1 MARFGLLRLL
11 VRIGPIAALAYA
23 SGVLPALAEA
33 PTGPPLVPPERAAQ
47 AIASVPLANPG
58 FESAAPGRLGA
69 PDGWWGIQHAG
80 PLSYTFTPD
89 TDAPRSGGRS
99 LRIDNVGPE
108 PFGSLY
114 QVVPAAALRG
124 KTLRFS
130 AWLKT
135 RDAKGNVYGS
145 GAGLKLQSM
154 RGGYTVDHAQMR
166 MDSVAGT
173 TDWARYEVHLKVAG
187 TADQVEV
194 GVTLFGPGT
203 VWIDDVALDAVEP
216 PPGPAAAPAAGSDAA
231 GRPQVPRSVP

>member
-1 MARFGLLRLL
+1 MRLRPLALLAIAL
-11 VRIGPIAALAYA
+11 VAP
-23 SGVLPALAEA
+23 PALAEE
-33 PTGPPLVPPERAAQ
+33 PRQPPLVPPERAAKPL
-47 AIASVPLANPG
+47 APVPLANPG
-58 FESAAPGRLGA
+58 FESSAPGRLGA

-80 PLSYTFTPD
+80 VPSYTFTLD
-89 TDAPRSGGRS
+89 ADAPRAGGRS
-99 LRIDNVGPE
+99 LRIDNIGPE
-108 PFGSLY
+108 PFGTLY
-114 QVVPAAALRG
+114 QVLPATALRG

-130 AWLKT
+130 AWLRT

-154 RGGYTVDHAQMR
+154 RGGYIVDHAQMR

-203 VWIDDVALDAVEP
+203 VWLDDVALDVVEP
-216 PPGPAAAPAAGSDAA
+216 PAPSAPPGAAPAGSAA
-231 GRPQVPRSVP
+231 RPEPQRVQP

>member
-1 MARFGLLRLL
+1 MRLRPFALLAVALL
-11 VRIGPIAALAYA
+11 AP
-23 SGVLPALAEA
+23 PALAEERRE
-33 PTGPPLVPPERAAQ
+33 PPRVPPERAAKPLE
-47 AIASVPLANPG
+47 SVPLANPG
-58 FESAAPGRLGA
+58 FESSAPGRLGA

-80 PLSYTFTPD
+80 VPSYTFTLD
-89 TDAPRSGGRS
+89 ADAPRAGGRS
-99 LRIDNVGPE
+99 LRIDNIGPE
-108 PFGSLY
+108 PFGTLY
-114 QVVPAAALRG
+114 QVLPATALRG

-135 RDAKGNVYGS
+135 RDASGNVYGS

-154 RGGYTVDHAQMR
+154 RGGYIVDHAQMR